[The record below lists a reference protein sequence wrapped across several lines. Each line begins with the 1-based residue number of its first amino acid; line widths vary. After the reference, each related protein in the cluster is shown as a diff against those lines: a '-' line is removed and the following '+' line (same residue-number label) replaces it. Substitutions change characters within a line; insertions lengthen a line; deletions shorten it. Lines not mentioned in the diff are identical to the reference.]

1 MLPAGK
7 LEALARRGEVSHHVA
22 AAQAGVRGRITFEY
36 AFALSVRLQV
46 SRQQDCPTN
55 VQITSTSRFDNTAM
69 RRIEIITWPELAAG
83 ASLPEEP

>member
-36 AFALSVRLQV
+36 AFAGTAVCKALFIYAHNATEHTIKSVQ
-46 SRQQDCPTN
+46 
-55 VQITSTSRFDNTAM
+55 F
-69 RRIEIITWPELAAG
+69 G
-83 ASLPEEP
+83 